1 MVEAGQG
8 GAQETVVSCCVTMR
22 PFLMTACFV
31 AAAACHA
38 ASAPAPSPVPPA
50 PANGDDGLLPSS
62 LCFRPGYLSRV
73 EGCKQRS
80 HVAALVFG
88 VYPTPELASRAL
100 RTVPRTALPPGYP
113 LAAHV
118 DELGLSGADKGIAIV
133 AALFSDDAHAQAW
146 ADAHAGTLPGVTVAK
161 LRPTTDAHPFVIRI
175 QAGGASAYDRG
186 PIDRLL
192 HKSSLSYDEM
202 RGAVPEKDLKV
213 VCKLPSDTLFLASGS
228 DVSFRFHWAPVHCG
242 DTAAYVRWT
251 DTLVDTVIL
260 WAPDR
265 TTTLVQVVDVS
276 CDVAVLGRWRYD
288 ERGRQPLPP
297 LAEPAGGCSE
307 DDDGP

>member
-1 MVEAGQG
+1 
-8 GAQETVVSCCVTMR
+8 MR
-22 PFLMTACFV
+22 PFLVTSCF
-31 AAAACHA
+31 AAATACHA
-38 ASAPAPSPVPPA
+38 ASAPAPPALSPVPPA
-50 PANGDDGLLPSS
+50 PNGDDGLLPAS

-73 EGCKQRS
+73 EGCKQQS
-80 HVAALVFG
+80 HAVALVFG

-100 RTVPRTALPPGYP
+100 RTVPHAALPPGYP

-118 DELGLSGADKGIAIV
+118 DELGLSGTEKGIAMI

-146 ADAHAGTLPGVTVAK
+146 ADAHAGVLPRVTVAK
-161 LRPTTDAHPFVIRI
+161 LGPTIDAHPFVIRI
-175 QAGGASAYDRG
+175 QAGGASAYDRH
-186 PIDRLL
+186 PIDRSL

-251 DTLVDTVIL
+251 DTLLDTVIL
-260 WAPDR
+260 GASGR
-265 TTTLVQVVDVS
+265 TATLVQVVDVA
-276 CDVAVLGRWRYD
+276 CDVPVLHRWRYD